1 VGQEGESQIA
11 RFARVLIDA
20 NTWARFVDEHARKA
34 AFRDRV
40 ERRR

>member
-1 VGQEGESQIA
+1 MES
-11 RFARVLIDA
+11 RVEWP
-20 NTWARFVDEHARKA
+20 WARFVDEHARKA